1 MATKL
6 TDAEIYARATKF
18 SEEWK
23 HAKGESQETQAFW
36 IDLFG
41 IFDIRQRRVTTYFE
55 RKVGR
60 GHADL
65 FWKSKLLVEQKSLGK
80 NLSDAREQAFKYCDN
95 IDDDDMPQ
103 YIITC
108 DFQHFE
114 LYNLDNNQTHKFTLK
129 ELPENI
135 RLFNFMLGDI
145 IIHEPENPVN
155 HKATVLMASLSKA
168 LDESGYKKSDLG
180 DLLTRLAYCMFA
192 DDTEIF
198 ENHAFHNYLLYKT
211 NKDGSDLGIKIKRI
225 FEILNTPE
233 ADRQSHLDS
242 DLRQFSYINGDLFK
256 GEIQTPECTEEMRQM
271 LLEAS
276 HFDWSKV
283 SPAIFGNLFQG
294 VLSPAARRGEGAHYT
309 TEENIMRVIGP
320 LFRDGLTAELRKI
333 KTKNGPRRRILLK
346 EFQDRLSKMKFF
358 DPACGSGNFL
368 IIAYREIRRLELS
381 VIQELHD
388 PHKKLLDISKLSR
401 INVDQFYGLE
411 LDPFSAKIA
420 EAALWMM
427 DHLMNREL
435 GSKYGMSYARI
446 PLKKHPKI
454 LCKDAIEYDWN
465 KLLPSS
471 KCTYVF
477 GNPPYGG
484 SKTRGKKQS
493 KQIEQL
499 VGRGSKDLDY
509 VTAWFI
515 KASRYI
521 TKKIDVG
528 FVATNS
534 ITQGSQVGLLWNILN
549 TEKVEISFAHRS
561 FKWGSDAPGM
571 AHVYVVIMGLSKK
584 SSRKKRLM
592 ETVADITIQEQH
604 KFISP
609 YLIGTETK
617 LPMAKASSKN
627 LNDLPT
633 MAFGTQPIDGGNL
646 IFDDLEKEAF
656 VFEEP
661 ESEALFRRFINGH
674 EMINGNPRWI
684 LDLYDLTKEQKHLK
698 SVSNVLINVRQWRLK
713 SKRKKT
719 RKLAS
724 TPYRFGHRPPSP
736 SKRYLAI
743 PRVSASSRE
752 YVPMRFYNN
761 DEITSDATMVINDAT
776 VELFG
781 LLTSK
786 MHMVW
791 LRLVGGR
798 LKGDFRYSESVVYN
812 TFPVPDDISSLR
824 EYAQKILDVREK
836 YNDHTL
842 GELYDPLH
850 MPVDLRAAHRK
861 LDAAVDKLYR
871 SKKFSTVHE
880 RMEYLL
886 REYQN
891 LLTKNQLTLSG
902 S

>member
-1 MATKL
+1 MKL

-23 HAKGESQETQAFW
+23 QAKGESQETQAFW

-55 RKVGR
+55 RRVGR

-65 FWKSKLLVEQKSLGK
+65 FWKSKLLVEQKSFGK
-80 NLSDAREQAFKYCDN
+80 NLSNAKEQAFKYCDD
-95 IDDDDMPQ
+95 IDEDEMPQ
-103 YIITC
+103 YVITC

-114 LYNLDNNQTHKFTLK
+114 LYDLDNNKTHKFTLA
-129 ELPENI
+129 ELPDKI
-135 RLFNFMLGDI
+135 GLFKFMLGDI
-145 IIHEPENPVN
+145 IVHKPEHPVN
-155 HKATVLMASLSKA
+155 REASVLMASLSNV

-233 ADRQSHLDS
+233 ADRQSNLDP
-242 DLRQFSYINGDLFK
+242 DFQQFSYINGDLFK
-256 GEIQTPECTEEMRQM
+256 GEIQTPECTAEMRKM
-271 LLEAS
+271 LIEVS

-294 VLSPAARRGEGAHYT
+294 VLSPTARRGEGAHYT
-309 TEENIMRVIGP
+309 TEENILRVIRP
-320 LFRDGLTAELRKI
+320 LFLDELTAELRKI
-333 KTKNGPRRRILLK
+333 KTRSGPRRRILLK
-346 EFQDRLSKMKFF
+346 EFQDKLSKMKFF

-368 IIAYREIRRLELS
+368 IIAYREIRRLERA

-388 PHKKLLDISKLSR
+388 PNKKLLDISKLSR

-435 GSKYGMSYARI
+435 GSIYGISYARI

-484 SKTRGKKQS
+484 SKTRGEKQA

-499 VGRGSKDLDY
+499 VGQGKKELDY

-515 KASRYI
+515 KAARYI
-521 TKKIDVG
+521 TRKTDVG

-534 ITQGSQVGLLWNILN
+534 ITQGSQVGLLWSILGA
-549 TEKVEISFAHRS
+549 EKVEISFAHRS

-571 AHVYVVIMGLSKK
+571 AHVYVIIMGLSKK
-584 SSRKKRLM
+584 PSREKKLI
-592 ETVADITIQEQH
+592 EIVDDAAIQEQH

-609 YLIGTETK
+609 YLIGTDKK
-617 LPMAKASSKN
+617 LPIAKASSKN
-627 LNDLPT
+627 LNGLPP

-646 IFDDLEKEAF
+646 IFTDSEKQSF
-656 VFEEP
+656 VDIEP
-661 ESEALFRRFINGH
+661 DSETLFRRFINAH
-674 EMINGNPRWI
+674 EMINGHPRWI
-684 LDLYDLTKEQKHLK
+684 LDLYNLTVEQKKLK
-698 SVSNVLINVRQWRLK
+698 SISTILTNVKKWRLK
-713 SKRKKT
+713 SKRKET

-724 TPYRFGHRPPSP
+724 TPYRFGYRPPTP
-736 SKRYLAI
+736 RKNYLAI
-743 PRVSASSRE
+743 PRTTASSRE

-812 TFPVPDDISSLR
+812 TFPVPADISNLQPF
-824 EYAQKILDVREK
+824 AQKVLDVREQHDN
-836 YNDHTL
+836 YTL

-850 MPVDLRAAHRK
+850 MPVDLKAAHLK
-861 LDAAVDKLYR
+861 LDATVDKLYR
-871 SKKFSTVHE
+871 RKKFNTMHE

-886 REYQN
+886 REHHN
-891 LLTKNQLTLSG
+891 LLTKNQSTLSD
-902 S
+902 